1 MKTFRELQNDV
12 LRWYDEVDNEGEVRD
27 NVKQALNAAQTARLA
42 ERNWP
47 FMRWPA
53 PARFSTVVGQ
63 RAYALHPEYFRP
75 LYFYNVTQRKPMEEV
90 FTDALMKP
98 TLPSIE
104 QWLDGGEDWTEL
116 TGTAFRFELKGMSP
130 VQTQPSEASALT
142 VSSSSTSD
150 GSSQTITIVGDTA
163 DGVQEETIACGAS
176 GAAATGSVEFT
187 NILRVTK
194 SDNWSG
200 TMTLKAGSTTLL
212 TLFSS
217 EMGRQHRVL
226 YLRNEPTAVETIEYD
241 FYRKGRRM
249 EEDNDIPDIPEP
261 FDDLLVYDALL
272 DQLTY
277 VPAEAAARAIWTERR
292 EKLANALIETYGEA
306 LSLERATG
314 YVNYIPRD

>member
-1 MKTFRELQNDV
+1 
-12 LRWYDEVDNEGEVRD
+12 
-27 NVKQALNAAQTARLA
+27 
-42 ERNWP
+42 
-47 FMRWPA
+47 
-53 PARFSTVVGQ
+53 
-63 RAYALHPEYFRP
+63 
-75 LYFYNVTQRKPMEEV
+75 
-90 FTDALMKP
+90 
-98 TLPSIE
+98 
-104 QWLDGGEDWTEL
+104 
-116 TGTAFRFELKGMSP
+116 
-130 VQTQPSEASALT
+130 
-142 VSSSSTSD
+142 
-150 GSSQTITIVGDTA
+150 
-163 DGVQEETIACGAS
+163 
-176 GAAATGSVEFT
+176 
-187 NILRVTK
+187 
-194 SDNWSG
+194 
-200 TMTLKAGSTTLL
+200 MTLKAGSTTLL